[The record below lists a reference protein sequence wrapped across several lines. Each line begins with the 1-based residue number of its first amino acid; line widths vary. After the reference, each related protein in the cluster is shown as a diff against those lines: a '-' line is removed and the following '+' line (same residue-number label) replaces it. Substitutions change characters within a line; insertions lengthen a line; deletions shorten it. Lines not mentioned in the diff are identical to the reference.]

1 MATVAGA
8 NRWWVYQRERFPLL
22 AHGPLILA
30 FSFSAASFSALARGA
45 PPPALAA
52 AAVAF
57 ATSLLFFLQL
67 RIADEFKDAEEDARY
82 RPYRPVPRGLV
93 TLAELRRI
101 GLAGALLQL
110 VCALLFDYRLVPLL
124 ALVWIYFGLMSKE
137 FFAREWLK
145 ARPFTYLWTHML
157 VMPLIDF
164 YATACDW
171 LVAGDGG
178 PPRGLGWFVAASFF
192 NGIVIELGRKI
203 RAPEDEEKGVETYT
217 VVWGRAR
224 AVCAWLLALL
234 MTLACAAAAASV
246 IGVTLR
252 VATVLA
258 LILLAALALAARF
271 IVRPRRGMGRHFESM
286 SGLWTLVLYLSL
298 GVLPLFLS

>member
-1 MATVAGA
+1 MVTIAAG

-30 FSFSAASFSALARGA
+30 FSFSAASYSSLVRGTA
-45 PPPALAA
+45 PPAF
-52 AAVAF
+52 AAVSVAF
-57 ATSLLFFLQL
+57 ITSLLFFLQL

-93 TLAELRRI
+93 TLAELHRI

-110 VCALLFDYRLVPLL
+110 LL
-124 ALVWIYFGLMSKE
+124 ALALEPRLVVLLAVVWLYFALMSKE

-157 VMPLIDF
+157 VMPLIDI

-171 LVAGDGG
+171 LVAGADS
-178 PPRGLGWFVAASFF
+178 PPRGLAWFVAASFF
-192 NGIVIELGRKI
+192 NGMVIELGRKI
-203 RAPEDEEKGVETYT
+203 RAPDDEEEGVETYT
-217 VVWGRAR
+217 SVWGRTK
-224 AVCAWLLALL
+224 AVSIWLLALGA
-234 MTLACAAAAASV
+234 TLACAVGAAS
-246 IGVTLR
+246 IINVTLW

-258 LILLAALALAARF
+258 LILLVAAVLAMRF
-271 IVRPRRGMGRHFESM
+271 LIRAQRGSGRQFEFL
-286 SGLWTLVLYLSL
+286 SGTWTVALYLSL
-298 GVLPLFLS
+298 GALPLILP